1 MGVPARERRGK
12 PHPNKQDQPTVIA
25 VEGNG
30 VQKYDGRANPKA
42 DPTDRAPLFVEGDA
56 RVIGRNVREP

>member
-1 MGVPARERRGK
+1 MGVPSKLRRPK
-12 PHPNKQDQPTVIA
+12 NVPSAQKQPSTIA
-25 VEGNG
+25 VQGNG
-30 VQKYDGRANPKA
+30 IQKFDGRANPKA

>member
-12 PHPNKQDQPTVIA
+12 PHPNKQDQPTKIA

-30 VQKYDGRANPKA
+30 VQVFDGRANPKA
-42 DPTDRAPLFVEGDA
+42 FPTERAPLFVEGDA
-56 RVIGRNVREP
+56 AVIGRNVKQP